1 SLGVDYFLSKRTDV
15 YAIGVY
21 QHASG
26 NVLDAN
32 GNVIQATAAINGLA
46 GSSTANQVAARVGIR
61 HKF

>member
-1 SLGVDYFLSKRTDV
+1 